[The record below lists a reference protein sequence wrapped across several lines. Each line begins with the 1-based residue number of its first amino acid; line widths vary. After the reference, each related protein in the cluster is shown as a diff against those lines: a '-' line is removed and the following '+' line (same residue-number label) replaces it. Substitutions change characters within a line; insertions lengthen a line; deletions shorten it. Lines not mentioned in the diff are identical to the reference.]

1 MSKFYIVVQSIET
14 YQRFTVLW
22 QHSPSQVHDTPCK
35 HFNRSVYCEITHTMH
50 LHIHVHSYTY
60 IHICTYTFY
69 RALLRMVAGLQSR
82 DSAVRS
88 LVQAWVH
95 SATTRG
101 ELHFLIDPL
110 VQIILEPNQKRKSFT
125 GQPLDNKPIDES
137 EKYYNSSAVSGKD
150 DARLTQDEEMRLI
163 YTQIFDSDQVL
174 YALSLL
180 QAVLCVD
187 PPAVIRNLT
196 CSVVS
201 VPMYRAYGS
210 VRSDL
215 VSNDQPTGQKSIL
228 EVILMSL
235 VSFIRSRYPDT
246 LEVTPLDM
254 VENLRVKS
262 TAVEMIGFLM
272 RQFSL
277 ILSSPAATDGGGDG
291 SGGLV
296 HNPSY
301 VSALVTLCDVQKVL
315 LLTLSQV
322 TKYLRRYSN
331 PPLQNGEL
339 KKEGTSDSGSN
350 GTSVL
355 VTTKKLSESDRL
367 LNAPFRVLFV
377 HILRSL
383 QNLISLETQ
392 CIPSSPA
399 AMTPRGKQMKRSLS
413 SHHLIQPG
421 LSTAAQPFFQSLLT
435 DILANSS
442 LSYLHPPLL
451 HMFSAAL
458 PNLHGDLDSLAPRIL
473 RQLCRNLESS
483 VQGEKMKAEGSSRE
497 SFSDGAAVV
506 SNMQALVIIIL
517 WCLFGHYP
525 TQQVSLK
532 HNLLNRFWD
541 VSQLS
546 QIDDSEEAVS
556 PASKQPTAMAWLVDM
571 LTATQS
577 KAASSPVG
585 SKSSKPWLSQSNVGH
600 SIFML
605 LPAVYNA
612 LTEVWMW
619 FSGRVAPGN
628 ARGGNDTSIG
638 GVRKGGRG
646 VSWLEEE
653 KKKAEYQAS
662 LLHTQ
667 ATVEGMLCKN
677 THRVS
682 QYCMCWIH
690 EEIWVYTAHGYLDFM
705 CYVYHTHIHVYS
717 YICCGVGYQGS
728 DIESAWSSGSTG
740 ANHLLLLCLHCVA
753 RVGQYPEYNKRLHV
767 HDMIE
772 SFTAI

>member
-1 MSKFYIVVQSIET
+1 
-14 YQRFTVLW
+14 
-22 QHSPSQVHDTPCK
+22 
-35 HFNRSVYCEITHTMH
+35 
-50 LHIHVHSYTY
+50 
-60 IHICTYTFY
+60 
-69 RALLRMVAGLQSR
+69 MVDGLQSR

-101 ELHFLIDPL
+101 ELHSLIDPL

-125 GQPLDNKPIDES
+125 GQPLDNKLVDES
-137 EKYYNSSAVSGKD
+137 GKYYYSSAVSGKD
-150 DARLTQDEEMRLI
+150 DARLTQEEEMRLI
-163 YTQIFDSDQVL
+163 YTQVFDTDQVL

-187 PPAVIRNLT
+187 PPAMIKNLT

-210 VRSDL
+210 LRSDL
-215 VSNDQPTGQKSIL
+215 ASSDQPTGQKSIL

-235 VSFIRSRYPDT
+235 VSFIRSQYPDT

-272 RQFSL
+272 HQFSL
-277 ILSSPAATDGGGDG
+277 ILSPPTAATDGSSDG

-322 TKYLRRYSN
+322 TRYLRHYSN
-331 PPLQNGEL
+331 THLQNGEL
-339 KKEGTSDSGSN
+339 KEGTGDN
-350 GTSVL
+350 ETSEL
-355 VTTKKLSESDRL
+355 VTQKKKFSESDQL
-367 LNAPFRVLFV
+367 LNAPLHVLFV
-377 HILRSL
+377 HLLRSL
-383 QNLISLETQ
+383 QNLICLETQ

-399 AMTPRGKQMKRSLS
+399 AMTPRAKQMKRSLS

-421 LSTAAQPFFQSLLT
+421 LSTATQPFFQSLLT

-451 HMFSAAL
+451 HMLSAAL
-458 PNLHGDLDSLAPRIL
+458 PNLQADLDSLAPRIL
-473 RQLCRNLESS
+473 RQICRNLKSS
-483 VQGEKMKAEGSSRE
+483 VQGEKMKNERSLGEG
-497 SFSDGAAVV
+497 FSDGAAVV

-517 WCLFGHYP
+517 WCLFGQYP

-546 QIDDSEEAVS
+546 QTDDSEEAVS
-556 PASKQPTAMAWLVDM
+556 PASKQPTAMAWLVDI

-577 KAASSPVG
+577 KAALSPVG
-585 SKSSKPWLSQSNVGH
+585 SKSSKHGLSQSNVGH

-628 ARGGNDTSIG
+628 TGDTTIG
-638 GVRKGGRG
+638 GVRKGGRR

-653 KKKAEYQAS
+653 KKRAEYQAS
-662 LLHTQ
+662 Y
-667 ATVEGMLCKN
+667 K
-677 THRVS
+677 
-682 QYCMCWIH
+682 
-690 EEIWVYTAHGYLDFM
+690 
-705 CYVYHTHIHVYS
+705 
-717 YICCGVGYQGS
+717 
-728 DIESAWSSGSTG
+728 SSS
-740 ANHLLLLCLHCVA
+740 
-753 RVGQYPEYNKRLHV
+753 
-767 HDMIE
+767 
-772 SFTAI
+772 S